1 MLFRSDMYCDP
12 SYMRISRET
21 HRDMKTLGS
30 ISFEGCMSD
39 QTHRT
44 YLPTA
49 LPMITM
55 GETLYDHATDF
66 EKLANEYFE
75 GAFGKDGAKVRAYLE
90 GLTPLLSPSNFR
102 VGGKGGA
109 EEAGLG
115 NMSPK
120 KRSWRDN
127 PLVAENAAKAPAH
140 LDSFLPT
147 IEENIKAEPDAAR
160 RQSWIYLRYHTEIC
174 RYHAEILRLGALGDI
189 SAARAKFNE
198 LRDYLSENELEF
210 HKVFDLF
217 LYLRAWSQKLEIAM
231 PGYFD

>member
-1 MLFRSDMYCDP
+1 
-12 SYMRISRET
+12 
-21 HRDMKTLGS
+21 
-30 ISFEGCMSD
+30 
-39 QTHRT
+39 
-44 YLPTA
+44 
-49 LPMITM
+49 
-55 GETLYDHATDF
+55 
-66 EKLANEYFE
+66 
-75 GAFGKDGAKVRAYLE
+75 
-90 GLTPLLSPSNFR
+90 
-102 VGGKGGA
+102 
-109 EEAGLG
+109 
-115 NMSPK
+115 MSPK
-120 KRSWRDN
+120 KRSWRNN

-147 IEENIKAEPDAAR
+147 IEENIKAEPNAAR